1 MLPGVAGD
9 LYHAHVHPGVDTLP
23 GAFGVFRQRQLPVE
37 NSSSVQCLRLRTSP
51 SVRARPLPRRLP
63 AYRQSSRL
71 HADPLRAVH
80 RAAAGHHCG
89 DWQFPQRIPGG
100 PPSASNPCHR
110 RRKRPL
116 SSPWSCHRWTHRAGG
131 NPATRSGQA
140 QQRGGQ
146 RTADGKDQTRV
157 ACTECG
163 DLLLPLCQRPCLRKA
178 TSQVVAALK
187 DDIVAIGT
195 DNFIREHVYPVVPAG
210 FPRR

>member
-1 MLPGVAGD
+1 MATG
-9 LYHAHVHPGVDTLP
+9 
-23 GAFGVFRQRQLPVE
+23 
-37 NSSSVQCLRLRTSP
+37 NSL
-51 SVRARPLPRRLP
+51 
-63 AYRQSSRL
+63 
-71 HADPLRAVH
+71 
-80 RAAAGHHCG
+80 
-89 DWQFPQRIPGG
+89 QRIPGG
-100 PPSASNPCHR
+100 PPGVPVIRATADGSGHFHHR
-110 RRKRPL
+110 GL
-116 SSPWSCHRWTHRAGG
+116 AIGG
-131 NPATRSGQA
+131 LTAQVETPATRSGQA

-210 FPRR
+210 FLHAGDPASGE